1 MRIHRAAVCRLAV
14 LTLSLWAGVALAAEP
29 GKGSESERRWASA
42 IEKPGLPNLHRVAA
56 GVYRG
61 AQPTAEGMKE
71 LEKMGV
77 KTVIDF
83 RFFHSDKDEIGNTKL
98 TAVSIPMNAWS
109 KPTEEQVVQFLR
121 VVTDENRRPVF
132 FHCQHGADRTGVMC
146 AAYRVAVDGWTK
158 DEAIREMTEG
168 DFGFHAVWT
177 HLPKVVREMDIEAV
191 KKKAGL
197 GQ

>member
-1 MRIHRAAVCRLAV
+1 MQRHRVAVCRLAA
-14 LTLSLWAGVALAAEP
+14 LILLLRAGGVLAAEP
-29 GKGSESERRWASA
+29 GKGPEFERRWASA

-61 AQPTAEGMKE
+61 AQPTAEGMRE
-71 LEKMGV
+71 LERMGV
-77 KTVIDF
+77 KTVINL
-83 RFFHSDKDEIGNTKL
+83 RSFHSDKDEIGNAKL
-98 TAVSIPMNAWS
+98 TAISIPMNAWS
-109 KPTEEQVVQFLR
+109 RHTEEEVVQFLR
-121 VVTDENRRPVF
+121 IVTDEERRPVF

-168 DFGFHAVWT
+168 GFGFHAVWT

-197 GQ
+197 GK